1 MVRAL
6 AVRTGAADAPPVNIL
21 EIGAGT
27 GPMTDE
33 ILTSMRPAD
42 HLDVVEIHRKF
53 YEHIKNRYGHRNLTA
68 HCCDILDFQPGLTYD
83 IIISSL
89 PYENIPAESGQK
101 IWERKISLCKPGG
114 TITYFKYLSP
124 FGFKHDFERD
134 LVEKWETNRETVLR
148 NLPPARVYTLRI
160 EGNGLKRNNGGAI
173 PD

>member
-6 AVRTGAADAPPVNIL
+6 AGRTAAEDAPPLNIL

-33 ILTSMRPAD
+33 IIRCMRHAD

-53 YEHIKNRYGHRNLTA
+53 YEHIRDRYGHHNLTA
-68 HCCDILDFQPGLTYD
+68 HCCDILDFQPGRTYD

-89 PYENIPAESGQK
+89 PYENIPAENSQK
-101 IWERKISLCKPGG
+101 IWNRKISLCEPGG
-114 TITYFKYLSP
+114 TISYFKYLSP
-124 FGFKHDFERD
+124 FGFKHDFERN
-134 LVEKWETNRETVLR
+134 LVEKCETNRETVLR

-160 EGNGLKRNNGGAI
+160 
-173 PD
+173 